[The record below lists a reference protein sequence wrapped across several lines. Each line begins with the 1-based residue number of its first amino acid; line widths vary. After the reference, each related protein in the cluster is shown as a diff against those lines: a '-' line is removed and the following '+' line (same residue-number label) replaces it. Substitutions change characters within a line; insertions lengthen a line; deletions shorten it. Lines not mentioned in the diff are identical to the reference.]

1 MLSKENMEQLIF
13 VGQFVFIFLIS
24 LVTVLIILVKPMSR
38 VRRHQM
44 LFVASILLPVL
55 SLFFIVRVY
64 PMIQTVV
71 VSLFRYDPIKPVKPF
86 QGLGNYLTLFIE
98 DTQFNESI
106 RNTVLFALITVPANI
121 LIGLSLALILQK
133 KERYSPFFESIYFI
147 PYIAPIVPMAIV
159 WQWIYNPDGVLNQL
173 ILRLGGMKVSWLGL
187 STTLYSIMIMFVWQM
202 NGYLMLI
209 FLVGL
214 RGIPDMYY
222 EAASIDGANWRHKF
236 FSITLPLLRPITLY
250 GAIVATL
257 WAFMVFSQ
265 VFVLTQGSDVSPGAA
280 VNVLVLDI
288 YQKGF
293 NYRKM
298 GLASAEAVLLLF
310 IILIIT
316 LVQLR
321 LGRSKE

>member
-1 MLSKENMEQLIF
+1 MEKIIF
-13 VGQFVFIFLIS
+13 IGQFVIIA
-24 LVTVLIILVKPMSR
+24 LVAAGTLGVILVKPMSR
-38 VRRHQM
+38 VRRKQA
-44 LFVASILLPVL
+44 LFIASVLLPVL
-55 SLFFIVRVY
+55 SLFFIVRIY
-64 PMIQTVV
+64 PMLQTVII
-71 VSLFRYDPIKPVKPF
+71 SLFRYDPIRPVKPF
-86 QGLGNYLTLFIE
+86 TGLGNYLTLFRE

-106 RNTVLFALITVPANI
+106 RNTVLFALITVPLNL
-121 LIGLSLALILQK
+121 LIGLGLALALQ
-133 KERYSPFFESIYFI
+133 RQDRFSSAFESLFFI

-159 WQWIYNPDGVLNQL
+159 WQWMYIPDGVLNQ
-173 ILRLGGMKVSWLGL
+173 ILLHLGGSKVTWLSL
-187 STTLYSIMIMFVWQM
+187 ETTLYSIMIMFIWQM

-214 RGIPDMYY
+214 RGIPAMYY
-222 EAASIDGANWRHKF
+222 EAASIDGANWWNQFTR
-236 FSITLPLLRPITLY
+236 ITLPLLRPITLY
-250 GAIVATL
+250 GAIVSSL

-288 YQKGF
+288 YNKAF
-293 NYRKM
+293 TYRRM

-310 IILIIT
+310 IVLVIT